1 MRKFLISASIVATLL
16 GAPMAQ
22 AHLQGDLIFRV
33 GAIAV
38 DPHEKSEHITL
49 DGNSVG
55 KNKAGLDSDVK
66 IGFNYVYMLTD
77 NIGVELLAATPFGHN
92 VFARGKTL
100 ESLGL
105 NGRLGTVQHLPPT
118 ISFVY
123 FPLDD
128 TYNFQPYAGVGA
140 NYTAF
145 FKGHLSNS
153 AESKGFEHG
162 LEVDNSFGMAGVVG
176 FDYMFGDD
184 YDQYL
189 FNAQIRYISIQTRA
203 TTRLKTGPNTSSRV
217 DVNVDVD
224 PWVYMVSVG
233 YRF

>member
-1 MRKFLISASIVATLL
+1 MRKILITASILASLL

-33 GAIAV
+33 GAVTV
-38 DPHEKSEHITL
+38 DPHEDSQRIKHQTL
-49 DGNSVG
+49 GRVPGS
-55 KNKAGLDSDVK
+55 KAGLDSDTQ
-66 IGFNYVYMLTD
+66 IGFNYVYMMTD
-77 NIGVELLAATPFGHN
+77 NIGVELLAATPFTHN
-92 VFARGKTL
+92 VYVKGMPGPYK
-100 ESLGL
+100 GL

-118 ISFVY
+118 LSLVY

-128 TYNFQPYAGVGA
+128 TYDFQPYAGVGL

-162 LEVDNSFGMAGVVG
+162 LEVDDSFGLAGELG
-176 FDYMFGDD
+176 FDYMFGD
-184 YDQYL
+184 QYM
-189 FNAQIRYISIQTRA
+189 FNAQVRYIDIETRA
-203 TTRLKTGPNTSSRV
+203 TTKLAGKRV

-224 PWVYMVSVG
+224 PWVYMVSLG